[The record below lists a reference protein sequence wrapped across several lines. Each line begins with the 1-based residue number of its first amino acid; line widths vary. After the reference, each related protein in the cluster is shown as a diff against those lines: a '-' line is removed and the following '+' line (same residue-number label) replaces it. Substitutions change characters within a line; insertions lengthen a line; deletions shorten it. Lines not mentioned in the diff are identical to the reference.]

1 MKEKFSAIQS
11 EVFSRI
17 ENNFLPVLN
26 SKIDDQIHFIKVIEN
41 EFKRFFNCTE
51 FNDNLINTINCLESF
66 NKIIFEYLEIDN
78 KQKEKINFNSNFGE
92 FSNSLTN
99 YFLEFPDVQNE
110 VQLPER
116 FNHTKG
122 DRLLL
127 RFLKLFKRIFF
138 KISQLPII
146 FGNIFRKNFNK
157 ELKHKRDWQQSVPLK
172 NMLMYELKEELSLKL
187 LETVKE
193 TNKKIS
199 DSHLKIWRIYET
211 INDTITKLIKKSEYD
226 ESGEIKIEKFDFKSE
241 TESIINEL
249 KNFKSELKNQS
260 KKIFDNEFEEF
271 KLLYDKVD
279 TIEHSAGNFNKSS
292 IENAHNDLDNK
303 FSQLSDG
310 WKNTFFSLSEDW
322 ETNCELYLLRDSALS
337 EYFNIE
343 DKIGDYLSH
352 NLIPPAE
359 NIMRSLNNLRIDIK
373 RFKGS
378 ESDLK
383 KYLHILEIDFSNT
396 LKNSLVPSL
405 NDKILNSNFP
415 SLIDSL
421 ENEIRNK
428 IEKIS
433 NKRAIVQTSSYDNEI
448 KDSEI
453 EFISPRELIS
463 FDTLPLF
470 LENLRRVKNQVTAEL
485 QIINEGLNSLTQI
498 YEFNL
503 ESAYEILENKSNR
516 VEDAKFIAIEGL
528 DRIIGKTS
536 EIKEQ
541 ILNINYTISDI
552 LKRSIEDFNIQI
564 ISLTLNEKVLEI
576 RLRIAKAKAKQKAEN
591 YKKEF
596 AKLIKNIFP
605 SLVSFFKNSFTYIS
619 RTFIN
624 IKEKFGLTSK
634 STSISAEISDFLAE
648 TKLSIET
655 LPYVYKRLFQIEPL
669 TNERFFLGRNKE
681 FEKLENSFKNWK
693 KERFTPTVLV
703 GEKGSGTT
711 SIINLYLKT
720 SDKKLNVKRLV
731 ITNTTYN
738 ENDFLELLKNLFE
751 IKESNIKLNDII
763 EKIRNE
769 NKKQIVVVE
778 NLQNLYIRKI
788 NGFNCLKII
797 FEIIS
802 KTNNKIFWLVSVSL
816 YTWEY
821 LNKTLNIGDY
831 FGYVISLEALND
843 DQINQIIL
851 TRHKISGYNIYFEP
865 SENDLESKTF
875 QKLTQEEKQEYLKK
889 EYFSDLNKFAKSN
902 ISLSL
907 LYWLRSTN
915 EVTGDTITIGKIH
928 KLDFSFL
935 SGLSTSK
942 ILTLNALLTH
952 DGLSVENHSLI
963 FNLTVEQSK
972 LILQLLYDDG
982 IIVKNKEVYVINP
995 ILYRQIVNLLQSK
1008 NFIH

>member
-1 MKEKFSAIQS
+1 MVSIS
-11 EVFSRI
+11 S
-17 ENNFLPVLN
+17 
-26 SKIDDQIHFIKVIEN
+26 
-41 EFKRFFNCTE
+41 FKN
-51 FNDNLINTINCLESF
+51 
-66 NKIIFEYLEIDN
+66 
-78 KQKEKINFNSNFGE
+78 
-92 FSNSLTN
+92 
-99 YFLEFPDVQNE
+99 
-110 VQLPER
+110 
-116 FNHTKG
+116 
-122 DRLLL
+122 LLL
-127 RFLKLFKRIFF
+127 Y
-138 KISQLPII
+138 
-146 FGNIFRKNFNK
+146 G
-157 ELKHKRDWQQSVPLK
+157 
-172 NMLMYELKEELSLKL
+172 LKEELSLRL
-187 LETVKE
+187 LETIKE

-199 DSHLKIWRIYET
+199 ESNLKIWRLYESV
-211 INDTITKLIKKSEYD
+211 NDNLIKLIKKSEYEETD
-226 ESGEIKIEKFDFKSE
+226 SLKIEEYDFKSE
-241 TESIINEL
+241 NESIINEL
-249 KNFKSELKNQS
+249 RNFKSELKIKTEN
-260 KKIFDNEFEEF
+260 IFVNEFEEF
-271 KLLYDKVD
+271 KTLYDKVD
-279 TIEHSAGNFNKSS
+279 TIEYPAGNFSKNN
-292 IENAHNDLDNK
+292 IEKAHNELDNK
-303 FSQLSDG
+303 YSQLSEG
-310 WKNTFFSLSEDW
+310 WQNTFFSLSEDW
-322 ETNCELYLLRDSALS
+322 ETNCELYVLKDSALN

-343 DKIGDYLSH
+343 HKIGDYLSK

-359 NIMRSLNNLRIDIK
+359 NIIRSLNHLRIDIK

-378 ESDLK
+378 ESEFK
-383 KYLHILEIDFSNT
+383 KYLDTLEEDFGDD
-396 LKNSLVPSL
+396 LKNILVPSV

-415 SLIDSL
+415 SLIDNL
-421 ENEIRNK
+421 ENEIRK
-428 IEKIS
+428 EIEKIS
-433 NKRAIVQTSSYDNEI
+433 NKRAIVQTSSYDKEI
-448 KDSEI
+448 KESEI
-453 EFISPRELIS
+453 DFISPKELIS
-463 FDTLPLF
+463 FDTIPLF
-470 LENLRRVKNQVTAEL
+470 LENLRRVKNQVATEL
-485 QIINEGLNSLTQI
+485 QVINEGLNSITEI

-503 ESAYEILENKSNR
+503 ESAYEILENKGNK

-552 LKRSIEDFNIQI
+552 LKRSIDDFNTQI
-564 ISLTLNEKVLEI
+564 IDLTLNEKVLEI

-596 AKLIKNIFP
+596 SKLIKNIFP
-605 SLVSFFKNSFTYIS
+605 SLVSFILNSFTYLGK
-619 RTFIN
+619 TFASL
-624 IKEKFGLTSK
+624 KEKFGLTSK
-634 STSISAEISDFLAE
+634 STTISAEISDFLAE

-669 TNERFFLGRNKE
+669 TNERFFLGRKKE
-681 FEKLENSFKNWK
+681 FEKLENSFKNWE

-711 SIINLYLKT
+711 SIINLYLKNF
-720 SDKKLNVKRLV
+720 DKKYKVKRLV
-731 ITNTTYN
+731 ITNTTYY
-738 ENDFLELLKNLFE
+738 ENDFLELLKSLFG

-763 EKIRNE
+763 EKIGNE

-788 NGFNCLKII
+788 NGFNCLKMF
-797 FEIIS
+797 FELIS
-802 KTNNKIFWLVSVSL
+802 KTNYKIFWLVSASL

-851 TRHKISGYNIYFEP
+851 TRHKISGYKMYFEP

-875 QKLTQEEKQEYLKK
+875 QKLTQEEKQEYLKN

-935 SGLSTSK
+935 SGFSTTK
-942 ILTLNALLTH
+942 ILTLYSLLTH
-952 DGLSVENHSLI
+952 DGLSMENHSI
-963 FNLTVEQSK
+963 VFNQTIEQSK

-982 IIVKNKEVYVINP
+982 IIIKNKEVYVINP